1 MRLNLSAFG
10 AIATSLALLFAS
22 TAHSDG
28 VSTAMGP
35 LQTLSLE
42 AVVTAGA
49 EPLTDVSYQVQRLDK
64 RGEKALEA
72 QSVDG
77 LAVVQV
83 PKGKYRVTARYLSA
97 KRQQDVVV
105 GDRPSHHV
113 VDLKAGTVRMKAIS
127 NPGAK
132 AIPANLNWEIYTYG
146 KDSNGKRHLIT
157 SSDLA
162 QPAFTLAAGWYLAKV
177 KRGGREVRHT
187 IEVSAG
193 ITYKYTV
200 VLR

>member
-1 MRLNLSAFG
+1 MRLNLSALS
-10 AIATSLALLFAS
+10 AVVASLSLLVSSA
-22 TAHSDG
+22 AHSDG

-42 AVVTAGA
+42 AVVTVGA
-49 EPLTDVSYQVQRLDK
+49 EPLRDVSYQVQRIDK
-64 RGEKALEA
+64 RGQKVVEA
-72 QSVDG
+72 SSVDG

-83 PKGKYRVTARYLSA
+83 PKGKYRVTAKYLDA

-105 GDRPSHHV
+105 GDNPAHQV

-146 KDSNGKRHLIT
+146 KDSNGNRHLIT
-157 SSDLA
+157 TSELA
-162 QPAFTLAAGWYLAKV
+162 QPDFTLAAGWYVAKV
-177 KRGGREVRHT
+177 KRGGREIKHT
-187 IEVSAG
+187 IEVSPG